1 MNRVEIVEL
10 LSNLNGK
17 SRQEKIIRERYPE
30 VFNEVMN
37 FTKNYDISF
46 RERLYCFTNNTY
58 PKTCKVC
65 GKRTSFLGSKIG
77 YGNYC
82 CYKCCNSDP
91 DKKEKTRQ
99 GLLEKYGVVSVSQ
112 TDEVKAKVK
121 QTKLEKYG
129 DEKYNN
135 RDKCKQ
141 TCLERYGD
149 ENYRNINKSKQTKLE
164 RYGDEFFTN
173 RDKCKQTCLERYG
186 DEFFTNRDKC
196 KQTKLERYGDEFYNN
211 IELCKQ
217 TKLERYGNEGYNN
230 RDKCKQTKLEH
241 YNDEKYNNRVKYK
254 QTKLER
260 YGDEGY
266 NNRDKSKQ
274 TCLEKYGVENP
285 NQLPAILEKRLDTV
299 IDIYLSKHSEIL
311 ARSGNELICK
321 CTNSECNKCIERI
334 YKTRKSIYEDR
345 RRLGIETCTTLL
357 PECANLISGTSI
369 ELFVRQLLDKY
380 NISYIAN
387 DRQVLEGRELDIYI
401 PSYNL
406 AVECN
411 GVHFHSDRYRDSGY
425 HTRKY
430 QDCLKKDIQL
440 ISVWE
445 DWIYKKPKIVS
456 SIILSKL
463 GIYQERIYARKCSIR
478 EISYKDSQK
487 FLDDNHIQGSCK
499 ASIRLGLFYQEAL
512 VSVMVFSKS
521 RGLMGQKGNY
531 ELSRFCSKL
540 NTQIVG
546 GAQKLFNY
554 FLKNYPDIDNII
566 SFSSHDISNGSIYE
580 ILGFERIRD
589 NLSSWYIDKQL
600 NRYHRTSFCKAAIV
614 KRGWRDKIDDSWT
627 EREVVYEHN
636 IFKIYDSGQTK
647 WEYKR
652 R

>member
-1 MNRVEIVEL
+1 MNREEILDL
-10 LSNLNGK
+10 LSTLNGK
-17 SRQEKIIRERYPE
+17 GRQEKIIKEKFPKIFQE
-30 VFNEVMN
+30 IVN
-37 FTKNYDISF
+37 FTIDFNISF
-46 RERLYCFTNNTY
+46 KERLYCFINNTY
-58 PKTCKVC
+58 PKNCCVC
-65 GKRTSFLGSKIG
+65 GKPTSFLGSRLG
-77 YGNYC
+77 YGKYC
-82 CYKCCNSDP
+82 CCKCCNSDP
-91 DKKEKTRQ
+91 NKKEKTKQ
-99 GLLEKYGVVSVSQ
+99 NLLEKYGVTSISQ
-112 TDEVKAKVK
+112 LESVK
-121 QTKLEKYG
+121 QKKRENIIDYKLV
-129 DEKYNN
+129 N
-135 RDKCKQ
+135 DKRKQ
-141 TCLERYGD
+141 TCLEKYGVEYAPQKD
-149 ENYRNINKSKQTKLE
+149 VIKEKSRQTKLE
-164 RYGDEFFTN
+164 RYGDEFYTN
-173 RDKCKQTCLERYG
+173 RNKCR
-186 DEFFTNRDKC
+186 
-196 KQTKLERYGDEFYNN
+196 QTKLERYGDEFYTNRDKCRQTKLERYGNEFYNN

-217 TKLERYGNEGYNN
+217 TKLERYNDENYNN

-241 YNDEKYNNRVKYK
+241 YNDERYNNRDKYK

-285 NQLPAILEKRLDTV
+285 NQSPIIMEKIVDTK
-299 IDIYLSKHSEIL
+299 IDIYLSKHSDVL
-311 ARSGNELICK
+311 ARSGDELICK
-321 CTNSECNKCIERI
+321 CTNPECNKCIEKI
-334 YKTRKSIYEDR
+334 YKIRKGVYDDR
-345 RRLGIETCTTLL
+345 CRLGIETCTTLL
-357 PECANLISGTSI
+357 PECANLILGTSI
-369 ELFVRQLLDKY
+369 ELFVRRLLDKY
-380 NISYIAN
+380 NISYITN

-411 GVHFHSDRYRDSGY
+411 GIRFHSDRYRDSKY
-425 HTRKY
+425 HTKKY
-430 QDCLKKDIQL
+430 QDCLKKGIQL
-440 ISVWE
+440 ISAWE
-445 DWIYKKPKIVS
+445 DWIHRKPQIVS

-463 GIYQERIYARKCSIR
+463 GIYQERIYARKCSVR

-499 ASIRLGLFYQEAL
+499 ASIRLGLFYHDEL
-512 VSVMVFSKS
+512 VSVMTFSKS

-531 ELSRFCSKL
+531 ELSRFCSKI

-580 ILGFERIRD
+580 ILGFEKIRD

-614 KRGWRDKIDDSWT
+614 KRGWKDKIDDSWT